1 MQGGEGGF
9 FAGQQDVGEF
19 EGDRFAAAGDDVVAA
34 VARAVRAAGE
44 FVVGSGENVVVG
56 GVAFEV
62 CFDDV
67 LVARVAFVVAVF
79 IDAFFQF
86 AQGGGLG
93 EGFET
98 VGGGHRAQQ
107 FVNKG
112 VLRGIGEDGAG
123 DDEFAAP
130 GVGRGFGAVFC
141 GERLD
146 FDLRRRG
153 KGG

>member
-1 MQGGEGGF
+1 M
-9 FAGQQDVGEF
+9 
-19 EGDRFAAAGDDVVAA
+19 
-34 VARAVRAAGE
+34 
-44 FVVGSGENVVVG
+44 G

-67 LVARVAFVVAVF
+67 LVARGVFVVAEFVAQ
-79 IDAFFQF
+79 IVNSFFQL
-86 AQGGGLG
+86 AQGGGFG
-93 EGFET
+93 EGFEPF
-98 VGGGHRAQQ
+98 GGGHRPQQ
-107 FVNKG
+107 FFNKG
-112 VLRGIGEDGAG
+112 VLRGIRENGAG

-153 KGG
+153 KGGQGEGGGK